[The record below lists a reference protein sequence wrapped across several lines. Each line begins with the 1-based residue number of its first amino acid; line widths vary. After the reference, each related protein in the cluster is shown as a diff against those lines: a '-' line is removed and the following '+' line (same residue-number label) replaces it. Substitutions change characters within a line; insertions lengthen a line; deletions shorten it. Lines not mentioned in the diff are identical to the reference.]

1 MWKSAQLPDRISL
14 DTGSFSVLNQ
24 SMFTNHPHTMAQH
37 ARIEELSD
45 SASDSDPPEDDLSDY
60 ATSLVNPSSIP
71 PPTGVDPS
79 QFSERYVQ
87 PSLSQKTSQ
96 NQRGALQPSELLSYD
111 KPSPSQSSPQ
121 PSPNQS
127 QNTPPPEFKSYQT
140 IYPLYFDA
148 SRTRSEGRRVGKE
161 EAVSNPLA
169 REIVDAVQM
178 LGLKTV
184 FEPAKTHPKDWSN
197 PGRVRVLV
205 KENGRARTVGVKN
218 SMCAALYLPF

>member
-1 MWKSAQLPDRISL
+1 M
-14 DTGSFSVLNQ
+14 
-24 SMFTNHPHTMAQH
+24 
-37 ARIEELSD
+37 
-45 SASDSDPPEDDLSDY
+45 
-60 ATSLVNPSSIP
+60 
-71 PPTGVDPS
+71 
-79 QFSERYVQ
+79 
-87 PSLSQKTSQ
+87 
-96 NQRGALQPSELLSYD
+96 
-111 KPSPSQSSPQ
+111 
-121 PSPNQS
+121 
-127 QNTPPPEFKSYQT
+127 
-140 IYPLYFDA
+140 
-148 SRTRSEGRRVGKE
+148 GKE